1 MALVINQNISQTMG
15 KKEWGMLLMLSVLWG
30 GSFFFVGIAV
40 NELPPLTI
48 VTLRLVLAAL
58 TLWLVMTFLGQR
70 LPRGIN
76 VWGNF
81 LVMGIFNS
89 ALPFSLIVWG
99 QTHITSGLASVLNAT
114 TPLFTVI
121 IAGVFLADEKISVRK
136 VISVVIGFLGVMV
149 LIGPSSLE
157 GFGVNVFA
165 QLAVLCAAASY
176 GISGVYG
183 RRFKGL
189 GLPPLAI
196 ATGQLM
202 TSSLILF
209 PISMVLDRPYELE
222 SPSAAVW
229 LSVTCLAVFSTGLAY
244 ILYFRIL
251 SSSGITN
258 LSMVTFLI
266 PITAILLGVIVL
278 GETMRI
284 EHFMGMGFIA
294 VSLLGIDGRLLP
306 KKTDSEKN

>member
-1 MALVINQNISQTMG
+1 MASSISQAMG
-15 KKEWGMLLMLSVLWG
+15 KKEWVMLLVLSVLWG
-30 GSFFFVGIAV
+30 CSFFFVGIAV

-58 TLWLVMTFLGQR
+58 TLWLVMTLLGQR
-70 LPRGIN
+70 LPRDIN

-81 LVMGIFNS
+81 LVMGVFNS

-99 QTHITSGLASVLNAT
+99 QTHIASGLASILNAT

-121 IAGVFLADEKISVRK
+121 MAGIFLADEKISLRK
-136 VISVVIGFLGVMV
+136 VISIVVGFFGVVV
-149 LIGPSSLE
+149 LIGPSSLD
-157 GFGVNVFA
+157 GVGVNVFA
-165 QLAVLCAAASY
+165 QLAILCAAASY
-176 GISGVYG
+176 GVSGVYG

-196 ATGQLM
+196 ATGQLI
-202 TSSLILF
+202 TSSLILL
-209 PISMVLDRPYELE
+209 PISIVLERSYELA
-222 SPSAAVW
+222 SPSSAVW
-229 LSVTCLAVFSTGLAY
+229 LSVICLAVFSTGLAY

-258 LSMVTFLI
+258 LSLVTFLI
-266 PITAILLGVIVL
+266 PITAILLGVVVL

-284 EHFMGMGFIA
+284 EHFIGMGFII
-294 VSLLGIDGRLLP
+294 VSLLGIDGRLLS
-306 KKTDSEKN
+306 KKRTRKDEG